1 MQEARLVGVVSAAV
15 SRTLGD
21 DGRQYKAGD
30 MIYIGESNVNHIK
43 RRHSSAY
50 SKYGDRLTQIVS
62 EPDYVSI
69 NDEDGSL
76 EYVKIFDDHVKLVV
90 RIAGDEKLYVRSM
103 YIVYRS
109 RTEFF
114 IKSGR
119 LKPLT
124 KVGK

>member
-1 MQEARLVGVVSAAV
+1 MEEARLVGVVSTIV
-15 SRTLGD
+15 SNTLGEE
-21 DGRQYKAGD
+21 GRQYKAGD
-30 MIYIGESNVNHIK
+30 MIYLGDCNINHMK

-50 SKYGDRLTQIVS
+50 VKYAERLSQIIS
-62 EPDYVSI
+62 EPDYVGI

-90 RIAGDEKLYVRSM
+90 RVAGDEKLYVRSM
-103 YIVYRS
+103 YTVYQS

-114 IKSGR
+114 VKSGR

-124 KVGK
+124 KTE

>member
-1 MQEARLVGVVSAAV
+1 MQEPRIIGIVSTAVADMLGEGRRL
-15 SRTLGD
+15 
-21 DGRQYKAGD
+21 YKAGD
-30 MIYIGESNVNHIK
+30 IIYLGESNVNHMK

-62 EPDYVSI
+62 EPDYVGI

-90 RIAGDEKLYVRSM
+90 RVAGDKKLYVRSM
-103 YIVYRS
+103 YTVYQS

-124 KVGK
+124 NMDK

>member
-1 MQEARLVGVVSAAV
+1 MQELKLIGIISTAV
-15 SRTLGD
+15 SKTLGD

-30 MIYIGESNVNHIK
+30 MIYIGESNLSHMK
-43 RRHSSAY
+43 RRHLSAFN
-50 SKYGDRLTQIVS
+50 KYGDRLSLIIS
-62 EPDYVSI
+62 EPDYVGI
-69 NDEDGSL
+69 NEEDDSL

-90 RIAGDEKLYVRSM
+90 RVAGDEKLYVRSM
-103 YIVYRS
+103 YTVYQS

-124 KVGK
+124 KIDK

>member
-30 MIYIGESNVNHIK
+30 MIYIGESNVNHMK

-50 SKYGDRLTQIVS
+50 SKYGDRPTQIVS
-62 EPDYVSI
+62 EPDYVGI

-76 EYVKIFDDHVKLVV
+76 E
-90 RIAGDEKLYVRSM
+90 
-103 YIVYRS
+103 
-109 RTEFF
+109 
-114 IKSGR
+114 
-119 LKPLT
+119 
-124 KVGK
+124 